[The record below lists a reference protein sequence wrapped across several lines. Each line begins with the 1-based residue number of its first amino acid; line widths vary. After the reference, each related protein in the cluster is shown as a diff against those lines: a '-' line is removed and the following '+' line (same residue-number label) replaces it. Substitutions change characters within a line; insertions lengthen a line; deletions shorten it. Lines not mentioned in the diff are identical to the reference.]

1 MMAITIRPARPDE
14 FETLSAL
21 AKRSK
26 AYWGYD
32 AAFMRLSEASLT
44 IAPALIA
51 TRRVRVA
58 ENAEGD
64 LLGFASLA
72 PLEDGAWDLLHMF
85 VEPAAIGT
93 GAGTALFPSIRVVA
107 GRL

>member
-64 LLGFASLA
+64 LLGFGRLR
-72 PLEDGAWDLLHMF
+72 PLEAVRGNRRHRSAD
-85 VEPAAIGT
+85 PPPTGT
-93 GAGTALFPSIRVVA
+93 GAGTH
-107 GRL
+107 RLTSMPVLAPE